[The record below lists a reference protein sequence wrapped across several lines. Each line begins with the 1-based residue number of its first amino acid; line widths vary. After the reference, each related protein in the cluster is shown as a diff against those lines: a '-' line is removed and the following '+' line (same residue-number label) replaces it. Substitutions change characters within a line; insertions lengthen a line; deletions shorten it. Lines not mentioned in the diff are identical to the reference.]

1 MPAKTFRLLLS
12 TLLCLPPATTA
23 ATLHRCEAADGGI
36 TFTSLSCAAGDQ
48 RSSHE
53 VHPYSPGSI
62 NAVMPEANHEK
73 AARIKTARRE
83 PGIVGRADDKC
94 GNLIDARQRRE
105 AIINRRVIAGMSQQ
119 DVESALGKPD
129 KVNIRTSTTSYRY
142 DLKRGRS
149 AQVDFDERG
158 CVTGKAKSRTAK
170 SPR

>member
-1 MPAKTFRLLLS
+1 MPLNTSHLILT
-12 TLLCLPPATTA
+12 TLLYLPPAGA
-23 ATLHRCEAADGGI
+23 ATTLHRCEAADGSI
-36 TFTSLSCAAGDQ
+36 TFTSMSCAHGEL
-48 RSSHE
+48 RSTHE
-53 VHPYSPGSI
+53 VHPYSPGSVV
-62 NAVMPEANHEK
+62 AVMPEANHEETSSMK
-73 AARIKTARRE
+73 AKGRE
-83 PGIVGRADDKC
+83 PGIIGRAEHRC

-158 CVTGKAKSRTAK
+158 CVKEKTKSRTAK

>member
-1 MPAKTFRLLLS
+1 MPSKPSRFLLAS
-12 TLLCLPPATTA
+12 LLCLPPAGA
-23 ATLHRCEAADGGI
+23 ATSLHRCEATDGSV
-36 TFTSLSCAAGDQ
+36 TFTSMSCANGEKLSVQ
-48 RSSHE
+48 E
-53 VHPYSPGSI
+53 VHPYLPGSVVAI
-62 NAVMPEANHEK
+62 MPEHNHEEISGMK
-73 AARIKTARRE
+73 NTGRE
-83 PGIVGRADDKC
+83 PGIVGRTEDKC

-158 CVTGKAKSRTAK
+158 CVKTKAKSRTAK